1 MRSTEV
7 DRERGNNDLAL
18 EGDGEGVRTRT
29 IGTTVFP
36 SLTSASSAS
45 ISSSISPGTCSY
57 PGTRPHPD
65 SVTAVSSGFPPS
77 LTGLR
82 KNEPTSMGR
91 EVPIASSNRNEE
103 MSPGK
108 SECERD
114 EKRKAERPK
123 PAIVMP
129 VAVAR

>member
-7 DRERGNNDLAL
+7 DRERDNNGLGL

-29 IGTTVFP
+29 IGTAVSP
-36 SLTSASSAS
+36 SLTSVSSDS
-45 ISSSISPGTCSY
+45 ISSSISLGTCSY

-65 SVTAVSSGFPPS
+65 SVTAASSGFPPS

-91 EVPIASSNRNEE
+91 EVPTASSSRNEE
-103 MSPGK
+103 M
-108 SECERD
+108 
-114 EKRKAERPK
+114 
-123 PAIVMP
+123 
-129 VAVAR
+129 